1 MACGQ
6 RASRSFIKPAEGT
19 MMKDDQNGEEEWSIW
34 RWQSVSGWREVDGV
48 IHICPS
54 APSPRGPRISRR
66 FTEDI
71 PKWKRCSLNFDQA

>member
-19 MMKDDQNGEEEWSIW
+19 MVKDDQNGGRGAVDME
-34 RWQSVSGWREVDGV
+34 VAKSGRAEEVDGV

-54 APSPRGPRISRR
+54 APSPRVRG
-66 FTEDI
+66 
-71 PKWKRCSLNFDQA
+71 